1 MPFIIF
7 CHRAKADNGSGS
19 KFDDFILL
27 FRYQFQYMLLANKN
41 AVIYGAG
48 GSLGASVAKTLAKAG
63 ATIYATGIHIDK
75 IEKLV
80 AAIRESGGNAY
91 AAQVDALNKARVEEH
106 LQSVNGSID
115 ISFNSIGWKD
125 VQGSLLTD
133 ISVDD
138 FMSPISNALTTN
150 FITATAAAR
159 KMMDQRKGVILTL
172 TATPGGIGY
181 ANVGGFGPA
190 CTALESFVRDLG
202 SEIGTWG
209 IRVVNI
215 RSAGSPDSEVFKA
228 AVRENPGIM
237 NGLLEKMA
245 NDTMLKQLPL
255 MEDIAQTA
263 LFLVSDMAS
272 KITGCTI
279 DVTAGTTQ
287 ALNYL
292 VAPIAFTNR

>member
-1 MPFIIF
+1 
-7 CHRAKADNGSGS
+7 
-19 KFDDFILL
+19 
-27 FRYQFQYMLLANKN
+27 MLLANKN

-48 GSLGASVAKTLAKAG
+48 GSLGSSIAKAFAKAG
-63 ATIYATGIHIDK
+63 ATIYATGIHPDK

-80 AAIRESGGNAY
+80 SQIKETGGKAY
-91 AAQVDALNKARVEEH
+91 AAQVDALDKVQVEEH
-106 LQSVNGSID
+106 LQSINDGVD
-115 ISFNSIGWKD
+115 ISFNAIGWKD
-125 VQGSLLTD
+125 VQGSLLTE

-159 KMMDQRKGVILTL
+159 KMMEQRKGVRLTL

-190 CTALESFVRDLG
+190 CTALESLVRDLG
-202 SEIGTWG
+202 SEMGPWG

-228 AVRENPGIM
+228 AVRENPEIM

-263 LFLVSDMAS
+263 VFLVSGMAS

-287 ALNYL
+287 ALNYM
-292 VAPIAFTNR
+292 VTPIAFVNR

>member
-1 MPFIIF
+1 
-7 CHRAKADNGSGS
+7 
-19 KFDDFILL
+19 
-27 FRYQFQYMLLANKN
+27 MLLANKN

-48 GSLGASVAKTLAKAG
+48 GSLGSSIAKALAKEG
-63 ATIYATGIHIDK
+63 ATVYATGIHIDK

-80 AAIRESGGNAY
+80 SDIKANNGKAY
-91 AAQVDALNKARVEEH
+91 AAQVDALDKARVEEH
-106 LQSVNGSID
+106 LQTINVGID
-115 ISFNSIGWKD
+115 ISFNTIGWKD
-125 VQGSLLTD
+125 VQGTLLTE

-138 FMSPISNALTTN
+138 FMSPITNALKTN
-150 FITATAAAR
+150 FITATAAAK
-159 KMMDQRKGVILTL
+159 KMMDHRKGVILTL

-190 CTALESFVRDLG
+190 CNALESLVRDLG
-202 SEIGTWG
+202 SEMGPWG

-228 AVRENPGIM
+228 AVRENPEIM
-237 NGLLEKMA
+237 KGLLKKMA

-263 LFLVSDMAS
+263 VFLLSDMAS

-287 ALNYL
+287 ALNYM
-292 VAPIAFTNR
+292 VTPIAFVNR

>member
-1 MPFIIF
+1 
-7 CHRAKADNGSGS
+7 
-19 KFDDFILL
+19 
-27 FRYQFQYMLLANKN
+27 MLLANKN

-48 GSLGASVAKTLAKAG
+48 GSLGSSIAKTLAKAG
-63 ATIYATGIHIDK
+63 ATIYATGIHVDK
-75 IEKLV
+75 VEKL
-80 AAIRESGGNAY
+80 AGQIRESGGKAY
-91 AAQVDALNKARVEEH
+91 AAEVNALDKIQVEEH
-106 LQSVNGSID
+106 LRSINGNVD
-115 ISFNSIGWKD
+115 ISFNAVGWKD
-125 VQGSLLTD
+125 VQGSMLTD
-133 ISVDD
+133 LSVDD
-138 FMSPISNALTTN
+138 FMSPVINAMTTN
-150 FITATAAAR
+150 FITATAAAK
-159 KMMDQRKGVILTL
+159 KMMGQRKGVILTL

-190 CTALESFVRDLG
+190 CNALESFVRDLG
-202 SEIGTWG
+202 SETGPWG

-228 AVRENPGIM
+228 AVRENPEIM
-237 NGLLEKMA
+237 KGLLEKMA

-292 VAPIAFTNR
+292 VPPIAFANR

>member
-1 MPFIIF
+1 
-7 CHRAKADNGSGS
+7 
-19 KFDDFILL
+19 
-27 FRYQFQYMLLANKN
+27 MLLANKN

-48 GSLGASVAKTLAKAG
+48 GSLGSSIAKALAKAG
-63 ATIYATGIHIDK
+63 ATVYATGIHIDK
-75 IEKLV
+75 IDKL
-80 AAIRESGGNAY
+80 ASDINAGGGKAH
-91 AAQVDALNKARVEEH
+91 AAQVDALDKVRVEEH
-106 LQSVNGSID
+106 LQSINGDID
-115 ISFNSIGWKD
+115 ISFNAIGWKD
-125 VQGSLLTD
+125 VQGALLTE
-133 ISVDD
+133 ISVND
-138 FMSPISNALTTN
+138 FMSPITNALTTN
-150 FITATAAAR
+150 FITATAAAK
-159 KMMDQRKGVILTL
+159 KMMGQRKGVILTL

-190 CTALESFVRDLG
+190 CNALESLVRDLG
-202 SEIGTWG
+202 SEMGPWG

-228 AVRENPGIM
+228 AVRENPEIM

-263 LFLVSDMAS
+263 VFLVSDMAS

-287 ALNYL
+287 ALNYM
-292 VAPIAFTNR
+292 VTPIAFVNR